1 MIGPGIPFAIGTAI
15 ARGDGASPVVV
26 FVGDGTA
33 GYHIMEF
40 DTAVRHNVP
49 FVAVIGNDAGW
60 GAEVHRQLQFYGA
73 DRVVAGHLNPSRY
86 DEVARALGAHGEL
99 VERPEEIAPALQR
112 ALASGKPACINVLIR
127 SLPSPT
133 EAP

>member
-1 MIGPGIPFAIGTAI
+1 
-15 ARGDGASPVVV
+15 
-26 FVGDGTA
+26 
-33 GYHIMEF
+33 MEF

-60 GAEVHRQLQFYGA
+60 GAELHRQLNVYGE
-73 DRVVAGHLNPSRY
+73 DRVVASYLLPSRY
-86 DEVARALGAHGEL
+86 DEAARALGAHGEF
-99 VERPEEIAPALQR
+99 VEHPDEIAPAIQR
-112 ALASGKPACINVLIR
+112 ALASGKPACVNVIIR